1 MDSPEESER
10 FRQELGAAFT
20 FLSDENGELLDKI
33 NVRHRAGYKGEDIA
47 FPTGILVDGHGIVR
61 WVYEAEFGHMRMTP
75 ADLFE
80 AMERLALEEQ
90 NRELRRV
97 RGVGQVV
104 RQVFLMKK
112 PEDLASTIEVMQGEL
127 RRLGLEFSLCGIA
140 IVTDDRR
147 HVRAFTARENGEL
160 ATTDISVDEQPEVRD
175 LIRSWNPG
183 EVRRLRLDE
192 SAHRSA
198 PQRKLEGLRW
208 LLAAPFSH
216 GAVFLGGAGASEPA
230 EDHEAT
236 VAEFADAIS
245 VAFQRFVDFGEL
257 EKQNKQLQEAQ
268 LQLVQ
273 SEKMAS
279 LGQLVAG
286 VAHELNTPIGAIQSN
301 TQTEATTLKRIQSLI
316 DGGKELTEAE
326 LASLS
331 RLVGVL
337 EEMNVVSATACRR
350 IHDIV
355 SNLRKFARLD
365 ESAWQPADLRQGL
378 DETLAL
384 VHYQTKDRI
393 EIERLYEDI
402 PLVRCYAGQINQ
414 VFMNLIMNGIQA
426 IDGKGRLRIGTR
438 LDGNEVH
445 VIIEDSGSGIAEAD
459 LARVFDPGFTTKG
472 VGVGMG
478 LGLSICYRIAQNHG
492 GRLSVESARGRGS
505 IFTLVLPLQAT
516 PPRAPAEPRTIFSLS
531 KTPEEISS
539 PI

>member
-1 MDSPEESER
+1 MDPPEESER

-20 FLSDENGELLDKI
+20 FLSDEKGELLDDI
-33 NVRHRAGYKGEDIA
+33 NVRHRSGYKGADIA
-47 FPTGILVDGHGIVR
+47 FPTGILVDAHGIVR
-61 WVYEAEFGHMRMTP
+61 WVYEAEVGHMRMTP

-80 AMERLALEEQ
+80 AMERLALEEH
-90 NRELRRV
+90 NRELRRI
-97 RGVGQVV
+97 RAVGQVV
-104 RQVFLMKK
+104 RQVFLMNK
-112 PEDLASTIEVMQGEL
+112 PEDLASPIDVMQGEL
-127 RRLGLEFSLCGIA
+127 RRLGLEFSLCGIG

-147 HVRAFTARENGEL
+147 HVRAFTARERGEL
-160 ATTDISVDEQPEVRD
+160 ATTEISVDERPEVKE
-175 LIRSWNPG
+175 LIESWNQG

-192 SAHRSA
+192 GDASRPDHT
-198 PQRKLEGLRW
+198 LEGLRW

-216 GAVFLGGAGASEPA
+216 GAVFLGGASASEPS
-230 EDHEAT
+230 EDHVAT

-257 EKQNKQLQEAQ
+257 EKQNQQLQEAQ

-301 TQTEATTLKRIQSLI
+301 TQTEATTLKRIQTLI
-316 DGGKELTEAE
+316 DGSKELTEAE

-331 RLVGVL
+331 RSVGVL
-337 EEMNVVSATACRR
+337 EEMNVVNATACRR

-365 ESAWQPADLRQGL
+365 ESEWQPADLRQGL

-384 VHYQTKDRI
+384 VHYQTKERI

-438 LDGNEVH
+438 LDGDEVH
-445 VIIEDSGSGIAEAD
+445 VTIEDSGSGIAEAD

-531 KTPEEISS
+531 KTPAETSL